1 MKRAVQTEQVLSFS
15 MVNARKKAIIEQECH
30 GLVEFVAPKHDF
42 SHVGGMSELKQEL
55 MQIASSIRAGK
66 KTLVP
71 MGMLFVGP
79 MGTGKTFV
87 AEAFAGESGLT
98 CIKFKN
104 FRDKWVGSTEGNLE
118 KILQVVK
125 SLGYVLLIID
135 EADRSM
141 RW

>member
-1 MKRAVQTEQVLSFS
+1 MLARFSVDLIEELSRRHKGAGNVAAV
-15 MVNARKKAIIEQECH
+15 A
-30 GLVEFVAPKHDF
+30 
-42 SHVGGMSELKQEL
+42 ELKQEL
-55 MQIASSIRAGK
+55 MQIATSIRAGK

-118 KILQVVK
+118 KILQLVCMFYSKHVFW
-125 SLGYVLLIID
+125 
-135 EADRSM
+135 RT
-141 RW
+141 